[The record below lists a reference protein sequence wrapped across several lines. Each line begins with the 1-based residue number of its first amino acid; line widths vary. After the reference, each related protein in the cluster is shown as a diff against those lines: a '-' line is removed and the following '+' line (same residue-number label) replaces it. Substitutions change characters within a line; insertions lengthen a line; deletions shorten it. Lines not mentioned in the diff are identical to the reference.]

1 MKSKKKNLKV
11 RLVFLY
17 IGSFIIS
24 IAPLVVVLALNW
36 GDYTKTPGDT
46 VKLCFGGVF
55 ALFLIFLKVI
65 GKLKMP
71 RRIVFFGILFLLVYL
86 LKALLDDILLLSGM
100 ALAGELIDL
109 LCFQRPIIVTK
120 ESIMIEKTSDATASK
135 VEEAMKKFFNGRA

>member
-1 MKSKKKNLKV
+1 MKTNKKLKV

-17 IGSFIIS
+17 IGSFLIS

-36 GDYTKTPGDT
+36 GDYTKPPGDT

-55 ALFLIFLKVI
+55 ALFLICLKVI

-71 RRIVFFGILFLLVYL
+71 RRIIFFGVVFLLAYL
-86 LKALLDDILLLSGM
+86 LQAVLADIILLSGM

-109 LCFQRPIIVTK
+109 LCFQKPIKTTK
-120 ESIMIEKTSDATASK
+120 ENIVIEKTSDATATK
-135 VEEAMKKFFNGRA
+135 VEEVMKKFFNGRA

>member
-1 MKSKKKNLKV
+1 MKSKKKLRV

-24 IAPLVVVLALNW
+24 IAPLVIVLALNW

-109 LCFQRPIIVTK
+109 ICFQKPIKVTK
-120 ESIMIEKTSDATASK
+120 ENILIEKTSDATASK
-135 VEEAMKKFFNGRA
+135 VEEVITRIFNGRA

>member
-1 MKSKKKNLKV
+1 MKSKKKLRV

-86 LKALLDDILLLSGM
+86 LKALLDDILLLTGM

-109 LCFQRPIIVTK
+109 LCFQRPIKITK

-135 VEEAMKKFFNGRA
+135 VEEAMKKYFNGRA

>member
-1 MKSKKKNLKV
+1 MKSTTKKLKV
-11 RLVFLY
+11 RLAFLY
-17 IGSFIIS
+17 IGSFLIS
-24 IAPLVVVLALNW
+24 IAPLVVVLVLNW

-46 VKLCFGGVF
+46 VKLCFGGVI

-100 ALAGELIDL
+100 ALAGEVIDL
-109 LCFQRPIIVTK
+109 LCFQRPIKTTK
-120 ESIMIEKTSDATASK
+120 EKILIEKTSDATASK
-135 VEEAMKKFFNGRA
+135 VEEVMKKFFIGRA

>member
-1 MKSKKKNLKV
+1 MKTNKKLKV

-17 IGSFIIS
+17 IGSFLIS
-24 IAPLVVVLALNW
+24 IAPLVVVFALNW

-71 RRIVFFGILFLLVYL
+71 RRIIFFGVVFLLAYL
-86 LKALLDDILLLSGM
+86 LQAVLADIILLSGM
-100 ALAGELIDL
+100 ALAGEFVDL
-109 LCFQRPIIVTK
+109 LCFQKPIKITK
-120 ESIMIEKTSDATASK
+120 ENIMIEKTSGATATK
-135 VEEAMKKFFNGRA
+135 VEEVMKKFFNGRA

>member
-1 MKSKKKNLKV
+1 MKTTKKLKV
-11 RLVFLY
+11 RLAFLY
-17 IGSFIIS
+17 IGSFLIS

-86 LKALLDDILLLSGM
+86 LKALLDDILLLTGM
-100 ALAGELIDL
+100 ALAGEVIDL
-109 LCFQRPIIVTK
+109 LCFQRPIKTTK
-120 ESIMIEKTSDATASK
+120 EKIMIEKTSEATASK
-135 VEEAMKKFFNGRA
+135 VEEVMKKFFIGRA

>member
-24 IAPLVVVLALNW
+24 IAPIVVVLALNW
-36 GDYTKTPGDT
+36 DDYTKTPGDT

-109 LCFQRPIIVTK
+109 LCFQRPIMVTK

>member
-1 MKSKKKNLKV
+1 MKSKKKLRV

-24 IAPLVVVLALNW
+24 IAPLVVVLVLNW

-65 GKLKMP
+65 GKLQMP

-100 ALAGELIDL
+100 ALVGELIDL
-109 LCFQRPIIVTK
+109 LCFQRPIKVTK
-120 ESIMIEKTSDATASK
+120 ENIMIEKTSDAIANK
-135 VEEAMKKFFNGRA
+135 VDETIKKYINGRA

>member
-1 MKSKKKNLKV
+1 MKSKKKLRV

-65 GKLKMP
+65 GKLQMP

-86 LKALLDDILLLSGM
+86 LKSLLDDILLLSGM

-109 LCFQRPIIVTK
+109 LCFQRPIKITK
-120 ESIMIEKTSDATASK
+120 ERIMIEKTSDAIANK
-135 VEEAMKKFFNGRA
+135 VDETIKKYINGRA

>member
-1 MKSKKKNLKV
+1 MKTKKKKLRV

-24 IAPLVVVLALNW
+24 IAPPVVVLALNW

-71 RRIVFFGILFLLVYL
+71 RRIVFFGVVFVLAYL
-86 LKALLDDILLLSGM
+86 LQALLEDIILLSGM

-109 LCFQRPIIVTK
+109 VCFQKPIKTTK
-120 ESIMIEKTSDATASK
+120 EGIMIEKTSDATATK
-135 VEEAMKKFFNGRA
+135 VEETIKKYFNGRA